1 MRLSKLLVPAL
12 CLSVALLAGCAQT
25 TPGGADAQTDRT
37 PVQDVMDGGTAEP
50 EQSNWQQPAFYERS
64 FSEVTSDLD
73 LLGFELVDEYYDEE
87 NAYLSVAF
95 RGTPAGVTL
104 EGSDGTVTVN
114 LYASEP
120 TFSDDAGEPSAETLA
135 DGVAPNGFDV
145 FLYVP
150 DADPSEY
157 EGIAR
162 QAADAAGLGEFTDS
176 YVGEAPFTEG
186 QQVGNFT
193 TETTFNGEA
202 AGCLFVVQRYE
213 DPSVAPNPDAPL
225 VVSYGCYM

>member
-1 MRLSKLLVPAL
+1 MRLTKLLVPAL

-25 TPGGADAQTDRT
+25 TPEGADAPTDRA
-37 PVQDVMDGGTAEP
+37 PVQDVMDGTATEP

-64 FSEVTSDLD
+64 FSEVTSDLG

-95 RGTPAGVTL
+95 RGAPAGVTL

-162 QAADAAGLGEFTDS
+162 QAADANMSPLSIASSTSF
-176 YVGEAPFTEG
+176 APCE
-186 QQVGNFT
+186 
-193 TETTFNGEA
+193 
-202 AGCLFVVQRYE
+202 
-213 DPSVAPNPDAPL
+213 
-225 VVSYGCYM
+225 